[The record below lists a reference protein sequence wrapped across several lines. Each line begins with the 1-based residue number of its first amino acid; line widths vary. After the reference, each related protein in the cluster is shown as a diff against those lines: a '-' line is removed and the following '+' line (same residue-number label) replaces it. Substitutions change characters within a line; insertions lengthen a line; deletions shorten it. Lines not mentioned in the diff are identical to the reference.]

1 MFRIPLSAV
10 AFVLALFAAC
20 VPSAPPA
27 PAGGAAAGG
36 SGVPAAGGAGGGAG
50 GAPSSGTAGVAGG
63 GPSGPAGGAGP
74 GSAGAGGGGAGTGP
88 VAGGSGPAAGSG
100 GSGPVAGAGG
110 SAGAPVRSD
119 AGRADS
125 APPAIDTRPVSR
137 DAGRDSAPP
146 SQPPPG
152 DPGPGCTPGGA
163 GFDTSIAGVVI
174 DRKTCLAWQRQDP
187 ERDVSACPLMIR
199 NHPSKLCFDQAVR
212 SCQALRLD
220 GKSDWRLP
228 TVPELMSLVV
238 PTMSP
243 TLDRAAFPDAVL
255 DLYWTSQA
263 AAGKVS
269 CIDFSNRGT
278 VNPNIGPDGPQA
290 FRCVRGPLPAR

>member
-27 PAGGAAAGG
+27 PAGGAAAGGSAAG

-88 VAGGSGPAAGSG
+88 VTG
-100 GSGPVAGAGG
+100 GSGPVAGSGGSAGG
-110 SAGAPVRSD
+110 SAGAPARSD

-125 APPAIDTRPVSR
+125 APPAVDTRPVSR
-137 DAGRDSAPP
+137 DAGRDSPPP

-152 DPGPGCTPGGA
+152 DPGPGCTLGGA

>member
-1 MFRIPLSAV
+1 V
-10 AFVLALFAAC
+10 
-20 VPSAPPA
+20 
-27 PAGGAAAGG
+27 
-36 SGVPAAGGAGGGAG
+36 
-50 GAPSSGTAGVAGG
+50 
-63 GPSGPAGGAGP
+63 
-74 GSAGAGGGGAGTGP
+74 
-88 VAGGSGPAAGSG
+88 
-100 GSGPVAGAGG
+100 
-110 SAGAPVRSD
+110 
-119 AGRADS
+119 
-125 APPAIDTRPVSR
+125 
-137 DAGRDSAPP
+137 
-146 SQPPPG
+146 
-152 DPGPGCTPGGA
+152 
-163 GFDTSIAGVVI
+163 AGVVI

-199 NHPSKLCFDQAVR
+199 NHPSKLCFDQAAM

-228 TVPELMSLVV
+228 SVPELMSLVD

-243 TLDRAAFPDAVL
+243 TIDKAAFPQAVL

-263 AAGKVS
+263 AVGKVA